1 MRLPP
6 VAQWTENRC
15 NEPWCRWFESSR
27 GDLQSLLLRTSRALL
42 CVVRG
47 DGVLVWQASIWEGF
61 RALPNFYTWLLT
73 WGVAGA
79 SLKVVRYTETELR

>member
-1 MRLPP
+1 
-6 VAQWTENRC
+6 
-15 NEPWCRWFESSR
+15 
-27 GDLQSLLLRTSRALL
+27 LL